1 MRWLRAK
8 LLTRL
13 SRWIRTRNTMSI
25 DEVVSPSEVLARFVF
40 ERRHIDQMGRA
51 KQSAFL
57 PELYNGRL
65 ETSVC
70 RICEIAEPRIWALG
84 KSVRR
89 DKTLHARADF
99 PVSAALS
106 QALEC
111 LSAPEPNFSEHAVLI
126 GWPPGSNEKMRHK
139 AIAAHLAGVATVLLA
154 P

>member
-1 MRWLRAK
+1 MP
-8 LLTRL
+8 
-13 SRWIRTRNTMSI
+13 SH
-25 DEVVSPSEVLARFVF
+25 VVSPNEVLARFIF
-40 ERRHIDQMGRA
+40 ERRHVDRMGRA
-51 KQSAFL
+51 KQGAFL
-57 PELYNGRL
+57 PELYSGRL

-70 RICEIAEPRIWALG
+70 RICRVAELRIWYLG

-111 LSAPEPNFSEHAVLI
+111 LSAPEPHFSEHAVLV
-126 GWPPGSNEKMRHK
+126 GWPHGSNEKMRHK
-139 AIAAHLAGVATVLLA
+139 AIAAHLAGVAAVSLA